1 MVGLPYGARDDVV
14 VVVGAGGIGTA
25 VARRIGSGRTL
36 FLADASRGQL
46 DRTVT
51 ALRAE
56 GYAAQG
62 MVMDVCERAAVRK
75 LAEAAAAEG
84 PIAAVVHTAGV
95 CAAIASARTNFEVN
109 MVGTAH
115 VLDEFQAVAT
125 RGTSLVCL
133 AAVAGHYGTL
143 SPDDETTLAT
153 AGTEELLE
161 LDVVARVGD
170 DAVPA
175 YIVSNRAAQ
184 IRAQA
189 AALAWSLRGA
199 RVNTVS
205 VGVVSTAMARAESD
219 SVYGEHVGRTL
230 DACGAGRAATPAEIA
245 DAVAFLTGPESSYL
259 TGTDLVVDGGL
270 TAWMR
275 WH

>member
-25 VARRIGSGRTL
+25 VARRVGSGRTL
-36 FLADASRGQL
+36 LLADASRGQL
-46 DRTVT
+46 DRTVA

-56 GYAAQG
+56 GYTARG
-62 MVMDVCERAAVRK
+62 TVMDVCERAAVRK
-75 LAEAAAAEG
+75 LAEEAAAEG
-84 PIAAVVHTAGV
+84 RIAAVVHTAGV
-95 CAAIASARTNFEVN
+95 CAAIASAHTNFEVN

-115 VLDEFQAVAT
+115 VLDEFQTVAT

-133 AAVAGHYGTL
+133 TSIAGHYGSLT
-143 SPDDETTLAT
+143 PDDETALAAT
-153 AGTEELLE
+153 ATEELLD

-170 DAVPA
+170 DPVPA

-205 VGVVSTAMARAESD
+205 VGVVSTAMARAESH
-219 SVYGEHVGRTL
+219 SVYGEHVAKSL

-245 DAVAFLTGPESSYL
+245 DAVAFLAGPESSYL
-259 TGTDLVVDGGL
+259 NGTDLVVDGGM
-270 TAWMR
+270 TAWMG